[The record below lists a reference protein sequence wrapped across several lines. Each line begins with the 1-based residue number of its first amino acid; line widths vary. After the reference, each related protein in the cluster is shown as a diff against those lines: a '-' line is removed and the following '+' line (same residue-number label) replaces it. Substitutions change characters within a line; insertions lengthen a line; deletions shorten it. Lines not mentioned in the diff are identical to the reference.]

1 MSVLRT
7 PWLKARFD
15 SDREHFPTCAGSGGI
30 EIEYAPKY
38 AADGTLTLKEVGKH
52 DLYADIQS
60 HADSVDLNNILA
72 RYSNGDPSALNVR
85 TGNYG
90 DFVGMPKTYAELLN
104 RTLDG
109 ERQFNQL
116 PLEVREKFDY
126 DFGKWLASAG
136 TDDWCAAMG
145 FALNESSAAETLEKE
160 VNVNEP

>member
-7 PWLKARFD
+7 PWLKARYD
-15 SDREHFPTCAGSGGI
+15 CEREHYPTCAGTGGV
-30 EIEYAPKY
+30 EIEYVPHYAP
-38 AADGTLTLKEVGKH
+38 DGTLTVKEVGKH

-72 RYSNGDPSALNVR
+72 RYANGDPSALNVR

-109 ERQFNQL
+109 ERAFNQL
-116 PLEVREKFDY
+116 PLDVREKFDF
-126 DFGKWLASAG
+126 DFGKWLADAG
-136 TDDWCAAMG
+136 SDDWCKNMG
-145 FALNESSAAETLEKE
+145 FELRDKPVDAVSEVDNIES
-160 VNVNEP
+160 

>member
-1 MSVLRT
+1 MSVLRM
-7 PWLKARFD
+7 PWLAARFEAEK
-15 SDREHFPTCAGSGGI
+15 EHFPTCSGTGGI

-38 AADGTLTLKEVGKH
+38 AADGTLTVKEVGKH

-85 TGNYG
+85 PGSFG

-126 DFGKWLASAG
+126 DFGKWLAAAG
-136 TDDWCAAMG
+136 SDEWLAAMG
-145 FALNESSAAETLEKE
+145 IETDVSTTVEPIEKE